1 MDALPKQATKVV
13 TREVAIV
20 EIDKWLDQKKVYPST
35 RETCKAEIELLVD
48 AMVEGDLTLDGK
60 SFKHKLLFPL
70 EDVTELTYKSRLN
83 DAMVKPHM
91 QGVKAGDGDGR
102 LAAHTAALTSQPK
115 RLIESL
121 DSADKKIMMSIM
133 VFFL

>member
-1 MDALPKQATKVV
+1 MEVTPKQKSAV

-20 EIDKWLDQKKVYPST
+20 EIDNWLDQKKVYPST
-35 RETCKAEIELLVD
+35 RETCKADIDLLID
-48 AMVEGDLTLDGK
+48 AMVAGDLILDNG

-70 EDVTELTYKSRLN
+70 EGLIELTYKPRLN

-91 QGVKAGDGDGR
+91 QGVKNGDGDGR

-115 RLIESL
+115 RIIESL